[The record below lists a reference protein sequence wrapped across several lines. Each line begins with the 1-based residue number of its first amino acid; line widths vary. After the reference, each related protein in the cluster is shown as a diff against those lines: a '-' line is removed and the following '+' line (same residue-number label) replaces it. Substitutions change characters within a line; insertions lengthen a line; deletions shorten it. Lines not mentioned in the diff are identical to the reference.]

1 MDLDLEIWKDW
12 VDSEQQKLRFQV
24 RPQEEEQ
31 FEYFKHQYSMK
42 AISLTRLL
50 ESDQTFV
57 QEYQRV
63 CAEMQIPPL
72 LEQALIL
79 RKDWYS
85 TRVNQL

>member
-1 MDLDLEIWKDW
+1 
-12 VDSEQQKLRFQV
+12 
-24 RPQEEEQ
+24 
-31 FEYFKHQYSMK
+31 MK